1 MAIYKRLRL
10 LECAGGAQAHK
21 LGTCT
26 LQLPHPKDQ
35 YKIEPIGASCWATF
49 FSFTRSY
56 GKQPSDL
63 MAEIQSPASK

>member
-35 YKIEPIGASCWATF
+35 YKIEPIGAFVLGYFFFLSHAATV
-49 FSFTRSY
+49 SSLAT
-56 GKQPSDL
+56 
-63 MAEIQSPASK
+63 

>member
-35 YKIEPIGASCWATF
+35 YKIEPIGASCWATL
-49 FSFTRSY
+49 TLTLNAARCH
-56 GKQPSDL
+56 
-63 MAEIQSPASK
+63 AWV

>member
-35 YKIEPIGASCWATF
+35 YKFEPIGALCWATF
-49 FSFTRSY
+49 LSFTRSY

-63 MAEIQSPASK
+63 MAEIQSPAS

>member
-49 FSFTRSY
+49 LFFHTQLR
-56 GKQPSDL
+56 
-63 MAEIQSPASK
+63 